1 MNEQAVTDLS
11 ASVHVERPS
20 AGVAVVVFRGE
31 HDLTT
36 ESEAA
41 DVLLSL
47 VDSEQEVIADFSEAE
62 FVDLAILRVLR
73 RANRVAA
80 QRGTRFS
87 LQLGTASIVERLF
100 EVSRVKEELRCFP
113 DEGSSAVRRLWRALA
128 AHDSE
133 LGSSPDRLPT
143 HVLVDKTITS

>member
-11 ASVHVERPS
+11 ASVGIERPS

-36 ESEAA
+36 ESKAA

-47 VDSEQEVIADFSEAE
+47 VASEGQVIADFSEAE

-80 QRGTRFS
+80 ERGTRFS
-87 LQLGTASIVERLF
+87 LQLGEASIVERLF
-100 EVSRVKEELRCFP
+100 EVSRLKEELRCFP
-113 DEGSSAVRRLWRALA
+113 TREAAQSAASGSR
-128 AHDSE
+128 
-133 LGSSPDRLPT
+133 
-143 HVLVDKTITS
+143 

>member
-1 MNEQAVTDLS
+1 MD
-11 ASVHVERPS
+11 VERPS

-36 ESEAA
+36 ESKAA

-47 VDSEQEVIADFSEAE
+47 VASEGQVIADFSEAE

-80 QRGTRFS
+80 ERGTRFS
-87 LQLGTASIVERLF
+87 LQLGEASIVERLF
-100 EVSRVKEELRCFP
+100 EVSRLKEELRCFP
-113 DEGSSAVRRLWRALA
+113 TREAAQSAASGSR
-128 AHDSE
+128 
-133 LGSSPDRLPT
+133 
-143 HVLVDKTITS
+143 